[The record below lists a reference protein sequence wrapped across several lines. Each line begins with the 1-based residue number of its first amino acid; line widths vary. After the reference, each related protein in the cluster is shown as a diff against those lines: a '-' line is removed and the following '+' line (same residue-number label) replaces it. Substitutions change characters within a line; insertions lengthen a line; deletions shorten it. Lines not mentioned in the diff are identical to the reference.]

1 MHVYVQIRKTVEGQG
16 QAAAVAALSAGFG
29 HKHVFV
35 FDEDVDIFDEKEVL
49 LAVAMRFQ
57 ADCGLIVLPGLT
69 GGVLDPSSPDGTT
82 ATKVGF
88 DCTKP
93 VGSPFAERLA
103 VPPEVLQKIDPLK
116 LLSKEKWERIP
127 VEPWG

>member
-16 QAAAVAALSAGFG
+16 KVAAVAALSASFG

-49 LAVAMRFQ
+49 LAIAMRFQ
-57 ADCGLIVLPGLT
+57 ADRGLIVLPGMT
-69 GGVLDPSSPDGTT
+69 GGVLDPSSLDGTT
-82 ATKVGF
+82 TTKVGF
-88 DCTKP
+88 DCTKLL
-93 VGSPFAERLA
+93 GSAFPERLS
-103 VPPEVLQKIDPLK
+103 VPDEVLKKIDPLK
-116 LLSKEKWERIP
+116 LFSREKWERIP